1 MEVNTKIREQRWIWD
16 LVYEAEVG
24 SREGAGEPGAD
35 GEGGGSEELPKT
47 LVSVCCCSH
56 GCMLKTRSRS
66 DPLSLIRQGGPDP
79 LCKAVVTA
87 EIPREKQAWF
97 IAKMKSG

>member
-1 MEVNTKIREQRWIWD
+1 MWD
-16 LVYEAEVG
+16 LVCEAEVG

-47 LVSVCCCSH
+47 LVSACCCSH
-56 GCMLKTRSRS
+56 EYMLKTRSRS
-66 DPLSLIRQGGPDP
+66 DPLSYRVIRQGDPDP

-87 EIPREKQAWF
+87 EIPREKQAWL